1 MNKNLEK
8 FAQKIYYGY
17 PFLRPLLASV
27 YRKFLAN
34 YTFSG
39 WGMQTVHELPWN
51 GTDEEHFRN
60 TCLDFKSN
68 FKFTPNSTG
77 TDSFNADEVMWR
89 HWIVTFSARYALNFS
104 NSVNYN
110 FVECGVGDGMS
121 AFFALNEM
129 KKNINFKDCKMYLYD
144 SWSSMQKNDLTS
156 SELSNVGR
164 YHNLSMDK
172 TKNNLSEFSSK
183 LIFHPGYIPQSFS
196 DLTESP
202 QEIIYLHIDLNATKP
217 TIGAL
222 DFFYPKIVKGGII
235 LFDDYGNTGYPDTK
249 IQVDKFFQDKSGILM
264 KSPTGQAIYYV

>member
-1 MNKNLEK
+1 MNENLAK
-8 FAQKIYYGY
+8 FAQKIYYAF

-51 GTDEEHFRN
+51 DTDEENFRN
-60 TCLDFKSN
+60 TCSDLKSN

-77 TDSFNADEVMWR
+77 ADSFNADEFMWR
-89 HWIVTFSARYALNFS
+89 HWIVTFSARYALNFT
-104 NSVNYN
+104 NSTNYN
-110 FVECGVGDGMS
+110 FVECGVGDGMT
-121 AFFALNEM
+121 AFFALREM
-129 KKNINFKDCKMYLYD
+129 KKNMKFKDCKMHLYD

-164 YHNLSMDK
+164 YHNLSMEK

-264 KSPTGQAIYYV
+264 KSPTGQAVYYI